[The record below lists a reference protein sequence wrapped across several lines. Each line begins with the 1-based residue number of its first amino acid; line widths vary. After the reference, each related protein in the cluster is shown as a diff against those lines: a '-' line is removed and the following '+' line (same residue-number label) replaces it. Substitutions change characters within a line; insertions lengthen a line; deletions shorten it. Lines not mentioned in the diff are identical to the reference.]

1 MRGCVGGGNGRGD
14 GGEGVGGAKERDG
27 WNISHGC
34 DIP

>member
-1 MRGCVGGGNGRGD
+1 VLGGGT
-14 GGEGVGGAKERDG
+14 GGEGMGGAKERDG